1 MRPATARRTRAVFGW
16 DGLALLTLA
25 VVLSASLV
33 YAAGL
38 APTRLAFPVDKLP
51 QGVELRHFYGVE
63 QNGAGAFRWTNPG
76 GVIVIPLTTSA
87 SYRIHITMQD
97 SPVVQP
103 PRSVTLRIDGRT
115 LQTIQLTPSPHDYT
129 ITLPP
134 TTWHSVMDQ
143 STVEQEQ
150 LLLTLETRAYSAP
163 GDPRALGVIITQVAI
178 EPALDTRE
186 RLTALLVPNLLLLL
200 ALYLSARLAGAGAR
214 LAAALLGGVV
224 ATFAFVAIGGRNG
237 ALLLAY
243 QPVVHWRQFG
253 GMLSVIVI
261 TALLWR
267 LVRPRPRRRTAHSA
281 APPAAT
287 TTSWRLAPAAWR
299 EVILLLLLLLVYG
312 FTYQSFG
319 WNETSRYDLVQALVD
334 EHTTRIDRTHDNTGD
349 KAFYTGHWYSDNA
362 PGGALLGV
370 PAYAALRGVAALTG
384 AQPTRWQYWRACA
397 FLGAVAP
404 AILLVLLLLGF
415 LRAYV
420 DEWWA
425 LTIVLGY
432 ALGTIAYPFASL
444 YFSHVAAACF
454 LFASFFVL
462 WRTPPGSRRWP
473 LLLAGL
479 LAGWAVLLEYPAALG
494 VVALLIYAGARERR
508 APFLMALGALPPA
521 LILLGYNWISF
532 GAPFVIGYSKLTNP
546 YFRSGMSEGLAGV
559 TWPKPGALAQIL
571 AGPRGLLRLSPWLA
585 AAPFGLWSL
594 RRPGAPRRELA
605 LGGAI
610 AGLFLLYNAGYY
622 QPLGG
627 TTPGPRFL
635 IAALPFVAL
644 LAAFAPRASQL
655 LIATMIVCSVALLL
669 LATLTTALPSQ

>member
-1 MRPATARRTRAVFGW
+1 
-16 DGLALLTLA
+16 
-25 VVLSASLV
+25 
-33 YAAGL
+33 
-38 APTRLAFPVDKLP
+38 
-51 QGVELRHFYGVE
+51 
-63 QNGAGAFRWTNPG
+63 
-76 GVIVIPLTTSA
+76 
-87 SYRIHITMQD
+87 
-97 SPVVQP
+97 
-103 PRSVTLRIDGRT
+103 
-115 LQTIQLTPSPHDYT
+115 
-129 ITLPP
+129 
-134 TTWHSVMDQ
+134 
-143 STVEQEQ
+143 
-150 LLLTLETRAYSAP
+150 
-163 GDPRALGVIITQVAI
+163 
-178 EPALDTRE
+178 
-186 RLTALLVPNLLLLL
+186 
-200 ALYLSARLAGAGAR
+200 
-214 LAAALLGGVV
+214 
-224 ATFAFVAIGGRNG
+224 
-237 ALLLAY
+237 
-243 QPVVHWRQFG
+243 
-253 GMLSVIVI
+253 
-261 TALLWR
+261 
-267 LVRPRPRRRTAHSA
+267 
-281 APPAAT
+281 
-287 TTSWRLAPAAWR
+287 
-299 EVILLLLLLLVYG
+299 
-312 FTYQSFG
+312 
-319 WNETSRYDLVQALVD
+319 ETSRYDLVQALVD

-349 KAFYTGHWYSDNA
+349 KAFYKGHWYSDKA

-404 AILLVLLLLGF
+404 AILLVLLLLRF

-425 LTIVLGY
+425 LTIALGY

-532 GAPFVIGYSKLTNP
+532 GARFAIGYSKLTDP
-546 YFRSGMSEGLAGV
+546 YFRSGMSQGFAGV
-559 TWPKPGALAQIL
+559 TWPKPGALARIL

-635 IAALPFVAL
+635 IAALPFFAL
-644 LAAFAPRASQL
+644 LAAFAPRASRP

-669 LATLTTALPSQ
+669 LATLTAALPSQHASDPLADVWLPQLAALDLTNTTASLAWRLTGGLPLLVLVLALGCALLALFATTRPQAAVRRLALGLTVLLAAGVLFFSYPLDLVSKADTSKLSAVPGPVVSRE